1 MGEIKAQGLGGGGR
15 WVVRWVQLGIRNKEQ
30 GEGIAQELVGGQ
42 LRCLQQI
49 RLGFVL
55 VCPCVSTQ
63 EQEQSPSSG
72 SGVESGM
79 ELPAVDTSWIYGKQF
94 SWMFHLPPGMTY
106 LVGGSHSI
114 FFAVINSPR
123 AERLLNSSV
132 ISLWV
137 GREI

>member
-1 MGEIKAQGLGGGGR
+1 MPSADP
-15 WVVRWVQLGIRNKEQ
+15 
-30 GEGIAQELVGGQ
+30 A
-42 LRCLQQI
+42 
-49 RLGFVL
+49 GF
-55 VCPCVSTQ
+55 CSCVSM
-63 EQEQSPSSG
+63 QEQSPSSG

-79 ELPAVDTSWIYGKQF
+79 ELFTVDTSWIYGKQF

-106 LVGGSHSI
+106 LVGGSPSI

-137 GREI
+137 GRDI